1 MKQWPRHHGP
11 RLSRSLPNL
20 RRSRART
27 FSTGKP
33 LLDDSHDPR
42 IRDLGRQILDD
53 YAIIRENYATPKHPI
68 VLAHGLLGFSE
79 LKVSPYLPA
88 IEYWHGIKQALVAN
102 KCSVLTT
109 SVPPSGS
116 IEERAEKL
124 AADILAQ
131 TSAAAAPSLIDSDH
145 NNNNRALRHNGGQ
158 NGQETP
164 VVNIIAHSMGG
175 LDARYMISRLRP
187 RGIRVA
193 SLVTIATPHRGSP
206 FADYLVDSDAGSPL
220 HLPRL
225 YSVIRRAGLGTSA
238 FGQLTTRYMRDE
250 FNPRVPDDERVRYF
264 SYGAMIDEPSLLG
277 AFRVPYGVI
286 WEKEGENDGLVSV
299 RSSRWG
305 EYKGTLVGVS
315 HLDLINWSNRARW
328 AVREWMGMKR
338 TFNAVAFYLDVADM
352 LAKEGL

>member
-11 RLSRSLPNL
+11 RLSRSLLNL
-20 RRSRART
+20 RPSRPRRA
-27 FSTGKP
+27 FSAGRP
-33 LLDDSHDPR
+33 FLEEESSHDPR
-42 IRDLGRQILDD
+42 IRDLGRRILDD
-53 YAIIRENYATPKHPI
+53 YAVIRENYATPKHPI

-79 LKVSPYLPA
+79 LKVAPYLPA

-102 KCSVLTT
+102 KCSVVTT

-131 TSAAAAPSLIDSDH
+131 
-145 NNNNRALRHNGGQ
+145 NQ
-158 NGQETP
+158 TP
-164 VVNIIAHSMGG
+164 MVNIIAHSMGG
-175 LDARYMISRLRP
+175 LDARYMISRLQP
-187 RGIRVA
+187 AGIKVA

-206 FADYLVDSDAGSPL
+206 FADYLVESDSSPV

-250 FNPRVPDDERVRYF
+250 FNPRVPDDPAVRYF

-277 AFRVPYGVI
+277 AFRVPYGVV
-286 WEKEGENDGLVSV
+286 KAAEGENDGLVSV
-299 RSSRWG
+299 ASSRWG
-305 EYKGTLVGVS
+305 VYKGTLVGVS

-328 AVREWMGMKR
+328 AVREWMGMR
-338 TFNAVAFYLDVADM
+338 RNFNAVAFYLDVADM